1 MPESWPKK
9 GKRSKKSAPAS
20 KQVKESRKD
29 SMYAPCEPIGGGPDA
44 FERRYNQN
52 YRKTALSN
60 RGEEELG
67 LPPFDPIVVRRR
79 GY

>member
-20 KQVKESRKD
+20 KQVMESRKD
-29 SMYAPCEPIGGGPDA
+29 SMYEPCESIGGGPGA
-44 FERRYNQN
+44 FERRINQN
-52 YRKTALSN
+52 YRKTALPN

-67 LPPFDPIVVRRR
+67 LPPFDSIAMRRR